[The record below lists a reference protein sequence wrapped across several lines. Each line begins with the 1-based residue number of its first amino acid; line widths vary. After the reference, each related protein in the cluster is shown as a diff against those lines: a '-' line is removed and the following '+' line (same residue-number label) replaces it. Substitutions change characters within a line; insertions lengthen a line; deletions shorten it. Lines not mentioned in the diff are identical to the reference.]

1 MRDINA
7 SSADEVKSSVAVA
20 TAKKARYGAAADEAA
35 GRVEDAKDRLARLE
49 RGEGVAG
56 GLGKKL
62 DIGVTMKT
70 MFTPRQIRRM
80 DLYASTTEAEFQ
92 TAMERSSAG
101 EAVVNAADRAMKREV
116 RRVLRERGAARKDGP
131 NA

>member
-7 SSADEVKSSVAVA
+7 SSADEVKSLVAVA
-20 TAKKARYGAAADEAA
+20 TAKKARYGAAADE
-35 GRVEDAKDRLARLE
+35 DAKDRLARLE
-49 RGEGVAG
+49 RGEGIAG
-56 GLGKKL
+56 GFGKKL

-101 EAVVNAADRAMKREV
+101 EAVVNAADRAMEREV
-116 RRVLRERGAARKDGP
+116 RRVLRERGAALKDGP